1 MFVTNWISTT
11 KIQKI
16 SEITNFFRHYFL
28 SRTEVVSPTDA
39 GRHIYLSLRFL
50 WCHSGRTSEK
60 RKEEMDRSACILAH
74 DYANYADSRFGRG
87 NGTLDILRPGSPP
100 VHLIRFLALL
110 QNPKFHRYICGL
122 SHIQYGSVQPGQ
134 QLGYHPSMHPG
145 TGYDGLWIL
154 SSQEEYRT
162 IADTRG

>member
-1 MFVTNWISTT
+1 
-11 KIQKI
+11 
-16 SEITNFFRHYFL
+16 
-28 SRTEVVSPTDA
+28 
-39 GRHIYLSLRFL
+39 
-50 WCHSGRTSEK
+50 
-60 RKEEMDRSACILAH
+60 MDRSACILAH

-134 QLGYHPSMHPG
+134 QLGYHLVCILGLGMM
-145 TGYDGLWIL
+145 GYGFYLLKKNIEPL
-154 SSQEEYRT
+154 LIQEDEEEKEY
-162 IADTRG
+162 